1 MILSHQQ
8 IEEIGAAVTQD
19 FNEFYFHDSTVQRS
33 IFVRATPIEQLAREY
48 LGLSIGFAR
57 LSMDGS
63 ICGLTC

>member
-48 LGLSIGFAR
+48 LGP
-57 LSMDGS
+57 
-63 ICGLTC
+63 